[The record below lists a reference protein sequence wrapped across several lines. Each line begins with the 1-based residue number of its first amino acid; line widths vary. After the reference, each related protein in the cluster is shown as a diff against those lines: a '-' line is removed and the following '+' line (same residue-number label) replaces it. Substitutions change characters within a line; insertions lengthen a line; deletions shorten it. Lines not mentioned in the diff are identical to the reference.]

1 MKHQPNRYWST
12 TKISNIGTKTA
23 TRIPSIII
31 WRVHWSRIWRESL
44 GCIQLYGSR
53 FLKALSWSMILNV
66 YLQQKLETRH
76 LLLFSFRGNPATC
89 GSLRHQPRCSCIKV
103 KSNPCRWLPIHQVI
117 CPRHDNFR
125 EMSDRKYRSSLDAAF
140 SANVAFVLYECESA
154 PIKRVATFH
163 QESITICSE
172 WTRVRRKYSSKF
184 YYYQKWFN
192 RKNWS
197 KSRNAQR
204 SSATGRS
211 SRRNTP
217 VPSPVRSKRCVVVTA
232 LMSNLRPAKL
242 TTASTGRLYRAATSI
257 SSPSSLHS

>member
-31 WRVHWSRIWRESL
+31 WRVHWSRIWQESS
-44 GCIQLYGSR
+44 GCNQLYGSR

-89 GSLRHQPRCSCIKV
+89 GSLGHQPRCSCIKV

-154 PIKRVATFH
+154 PIKRVATLH

-172 WTRVRRKYSSKF
+172 WTRVQNIRANFTIIIKIDLIGKIG
-184 YYYQKWFN
+184 QN
-192 RKNWS
+192 RAMLRGALRLGGVQGEILLCHHLS
-197 KSRNAQR
+197 
-204 SSATGRS
+204 
-211 SRRNTP
+211 
-217 VPSPVRSKRCVVVTA
+217 VPKDV
-232 LMSNLRPAKL
+232 
-242 TTASTGRLYRAATSI
+242 
-257 SSPSSLHS
+257 